1 MKAAQKFIHPILGIR
16 ELRLSE
22 KSARGYGWA
31 PYEEPK
37 VIVTDDDP
45 AKYSNDF
52 NSVYNLTASTT
63 EMYPTPTAPQAPEL
77 PKPTEPTPAP
87 VTTQKAKPGRK
98 PKAESAP
105 KKQTRKPK
113 AE

>member
-22 KSARGYGWA
+22 KAARGYGWA

-37 VIVTDDDP
+37 VIVTDDEP
-45 AKYSNDF
+45 AKYEKASD
-52 NSVYNLTASTT
+52 NS
-63 EMYPTPTAPQAPEL
+63 EMYPKPTQPQAPES
-77 PKPTEPTPAP
+77 PKPTEPTAAP

-98 PKAESAP
+98 PKPESAP

>member
-22 KSARGYGWA
+22 KAARGYGWA

-37 VIVTDDDP
+37 VIVTDDDT
-45 AKYSNDF
+45 AKYGNANDGP
-52 NSVYNLTASTT
+52 
-63 EMYPTPTAPQAPEL
+63 EMYPTTTQPQAPES

-98 PKAESAP
+98 PKPNSVP

>member
-22 KSARGYGWA
+22 KAARGYGWA

-37 VIVTDDDP
+37 VIVIDDDP
-45 AKYSNDF
+45 AKYGKP
-52 NSVYNLTASTT
+52 LTGDYGVTVTT
-63 EMYPTPTAPQAPEL
+63 SGMYPKPTQPQAPEL

-98 PKAESAP
+98 PKGDSLP

-113 AE
+113 Q